1 MCASYDYV
9 AVTMI
14 CRHDISTSHVE
25 PAVKAVL
32 ESCIMENE
40 ADRFISNL
48 RVTTDRYF
56 NVIPYFVFMCVQCCN
71 AECTVTLFTL
81 CITSCVGCASVD
93 ADWSQ

>member
-1 MCASYDYV
+1 MSMCASYDYV

-56 NVIPYFVFMCVQCCN
+56 NVIPYFVCMCVCSAVMLNVWLHCSHVHHFLCRMCQC
-71 AECTVTLFTL
+71 
-81 CITSCVGCASVD
+81 
-93 ADWSQ
+93 